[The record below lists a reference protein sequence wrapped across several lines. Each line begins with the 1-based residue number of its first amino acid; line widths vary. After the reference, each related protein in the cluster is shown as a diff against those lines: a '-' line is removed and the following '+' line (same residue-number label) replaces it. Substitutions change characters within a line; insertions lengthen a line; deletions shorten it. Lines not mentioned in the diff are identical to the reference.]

1 MSDPDALLHDFQSIT
16 EHLSL
21 EDLFPLP
28 QPVELEIGC
37 GDGGFLFE
45 YAQRHPDRNFLG
57 VERLLGRVR
66 KLSKKGLRE
75 GLTNLRLLRIEAR
88 YVLEYLLPEH
98 AFEALHIYF
107 PDPWPKDRHRRHRLI
122 NETFPPLARRI
133 LRQKGVIYL
142 RTDDPVYFS
151 QMQETFQ
158 DLKDFAMENTPGE
171 ISSITTEFERQ
182 WLDQGRHIHR
192 AAYRLV

>member
-16 EHLSL
+16 EPLSL
-21 EDLFPLP
+21 EELFPLP
-28 QPVELEIGC
+28 QPFELEIGC

-133 LRQKGVIYL
+133 LLQKGVIYL
-142 RTDDPVYFS
+142 RTDDPVYFG

-158 DLKDFAMENTPGE
+158 DLKDFAVENTPGE
-171 ISSITTEFERQ
+171 IASITTEFEGQ

>member
-1 MSDPDALLHDFQSIT
+1 MRDPDALLHDFQSIT
-16 EHLSL
+16 DPLSL
-21 EDLFPLP
+21 EGLFPLP
-28 QPVELEIGC
+28 QPAELEIGC

-45 YAQRHPDRNFLG
+45 YAQRHPGRNFLG

-88 YVLEYLLPEH
+88 YVLEYLLPEQ

-133 LRQKGVIYL
+133 LRQKGVVYL
-142 RTDDPVYFS
+142 RTDDPVYFG

-158 DLKDFAMENTPGE
+158 DLKDFSMENTPGE
-171 ISSITTEFERQ
+171 IASITTEFERQ
-182 WLDQGRHIHR
+182 WLEQGRHIYR

>member
-16 EHLSL
+16 EPLSL
-21 EDLFPLP
+21 EELFPLP
-28 QPVELEIGC
+28 QPIELEIGC

-45 YAQRHPDRNFLG
+45 YAQRYPARNFLG
-57 VERLLGRVR
+57 VERLLGRAR
-66 KLSKKGLRE
+66 KLSKKGLGE

-142 RTDDPVYFS
+142 RTDDPVYFG

>member
-1 MSDPDALLHDFQSIT
+1 MSDTDALLHNFQSIT

-142 RTDDPVYFS
+142 RTDDPVYFG

>member
-1 MSDPDALLHDFQSIT
+1 MSDTDALLHNFQSIT

-98 AFEALHIYF
+98 VFEAMHIYF

-142 RTDDPVYFS
+142 RTDDPVYFG

-158 DLKDFAMENTPGE
+158 DLKDFAVETTPGE
-171 ISSITTEFERQ
+171 IASITTEFERQ
-182 WLDQGRHIHR
+182 WLDQSRHIHR

>member
-16 EHLSL
+16 DPLSL
-21 EDLFPLP
+21 EELFPLP
-28 QPVELEIGC
+28 QPIELEIGC

-75 GLTNLRLLRIEAR
+75 GLANLRLLRIEAR

-142 RTDDPVYFS
+142 RTDDPVYFG

-158 DLKDFAMENTPGE
+158 DLKDFAVENTPGE
-171 ISSITTEFERQ
+171 IASITTEFERQ

>member
-1 MSDPDALLHDFQSIT
+1 MSDTDALLHNFQSIT

-21 EDLFPLP
+21 EELFPLP
-28 QPVELEIGC
+28 QPIELEIGC

-45 YAQRHPDRNFLG
+45 YAQSHPDRNFLG

>member
-1 MSDPDALLHDFQSIT
+1 MSDTDALLHDFQSIT
-16 EHLSL
+16 DPLSL
-21 EDLFPLP
+21 EELFPLP
-28 QPVELEIGC
+28 QPIELEIGC

-45 YAQRHPDRNFLG
+45 RAQAHPERNFLG
-57 VERLLGRVR
+57 IERLLGRVR

-142 RTDDPVYFS
+142 RTDDPVYFG

-158 DLKDFAMENTPGE
+158 DLKDFAVENTPGE
-171 ISSITTEFERQ
+171 IASITTEFERQ